1 MQKYLPAGE
10 ESHDVLQDLYI
21 QLRKRAV
28 DPREVDNPPAYLMR
42 MATNLAIDTLRRR
55 NRNPLDFTDPA
66 DLADIPDAIGDS
78 VTPEQISA
86 DRQRIAIVGR
96 AIDGLP
102 PRCRDAFLLCKRDHL
117 SPAEAAETLG
127 ISRNMVENTC
137 VMLLNIVE
145 RCWRDMKTEYPLCA
159 LPFVFYISSYSIN
172 CRIPP
177 LP

>member
-1 MQKYLPAGE
+1 MTVRDRFWDGIYQQYHGRLLRQVQKYLPAGE

-28 DPREVDNPPAYLMR
+28 DPCDVDNPPAYLMR

-66 DLADIPDAIGDS
+66 DLADIPDAIGGS

-117 SPAEAAETLG
+117 SPAEAAEALG
-127 ISRNMVENTC
+127 ISRNMVEKHLRHALKHCRT
-137 VMLLNIVE
+137 MLARYEN
-145 RCWRDMKTEYPLCA
+145 
-159 LPFVFYISSYSIN
+159 
-172 CRIPP
+172 
-177 LP
+177 